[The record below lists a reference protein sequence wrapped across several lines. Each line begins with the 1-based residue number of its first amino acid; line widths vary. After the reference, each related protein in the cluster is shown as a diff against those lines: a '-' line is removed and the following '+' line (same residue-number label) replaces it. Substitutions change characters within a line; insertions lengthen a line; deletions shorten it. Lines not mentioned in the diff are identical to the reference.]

1 MPSPV
6 VRFGLS
12 CAIATPF
19 GEDGAVDLPRF
30 TAHAHRVLAGGCG
43 SVTAFGTTGEGS
55 SLGLSDRDQI
65 FGALK
70 AAGLD
75 FRTQVIG
82 GIMAS
87 SVSDAAAQARQ
98 ILDVNGRALLLAPP
112 FYFKGV
118 SDDGLFAWFA
128 DLFTDLGATAR
139 DVFLYNIPSVTA
151 VTLSVDLIG
160 RLRRAFPA
168 IIAGVKDS
176 SGDWPYTQALLAAH
190 KDLAILVGDERSLA
204 AAVRLGAQGTICG
217 VSNLMPQRLLPM
229 VMDGTPDE
237 GVSRLVDALLKLP
250 VIPAVKSLLADQTG
264 DPSWLRCRPPLMA
277 LTDTQ
282 AAHLRAA
289 IG

>member
-6 VRFGLS
+6 GRFGLS

-30 TAHAHRVLAGGCG
+30 TAHAHQVLAGGCG

-82 GIMAS
+82 GIMAA

-128 DLFTDLGATAR
+128 DLFTNLGASAR

-160 RLRRAFPA
+160 RLRRAFPT

-204 AAVRLGAQGTICG
+204 AAVRLGAEGTICG

-229 VMDGTPDE
+229 VMEGTPDD

-264 DPSWLRCRPPLMA
+264 DKSWLRCRPPLTA
-277 LTDTQ
+277 LTDAQ
-282 AAHLRAA
+282 AAHLRTA